1 MRHSSE
7 SSHIIFFCFDLCGHC
22 YTFISSFFRCCRFLE
37 LIKAEIFFRW
47 LIPVN
52 NSTTKIH
59 THTEHGIHT
68 KCTVIEVHSYKWG
81 CENGWA
87 KKTVA
92 HTQKNSAK
100 LAMVHTHL
108 MKMWANKMDHIQ
120 TNAYAHSNILPLKNL
135 SLLRRR
141 CFFPLVFVVVVALA
155 RIRNIAYIEMEAIE
169 RKKTVYIW
177 KCDIFFSF
185 FMMVRNVKIL
195 PLIFLCVEC
204 FWWYFLIKWI
214 AYSMN
219 IYKCVSERDAL
230 YSYVLYASNEL
241 IKLSHF
247 YEWQI
252 KKTLSH
258 TNEHKYTFSLTLQ
271 NTNTKYCLE
280 WEIIKWKGKSDE
292 WHIIH

>member
-1 MRHSSE
+1 
-7 SSHIIFFCFDLCGHC
+7 
-22 YTFISSFFRCCRFLE
+22 
-37 LIKAEIFFRW
+37 
-47 LIPVN
+47 
-52 NSTTKIH
+52 
-59 THTEHGIHT
+59 
-68 KCTVIEVHSYKWG
+68 
-81 CENGWA
+81 
-87 KKTVA
+87 
-92 HTQKNSAK
+92 
-100 LAMVHTHL
+100 MVHTHL

-141 CFFPLVFVVVVALA
+141 CFFPLVFVIVVLVALA
-155 RIRNIAYIEMEAIE
+155 RIRNIAFIEMEAIE
-169 RKKTVYIW
+169 WKKTVYIW

-214 AYSMN
+214 AHSMN
-219 IYKCVSERDAL
+219 IYKCVSERYAL

-252 KKTLSH
+252 KKLSH
-258 TNEHKYTFSLTLQ
+258 TPT
-271 NTNTKYCLE
+271 NTNTHSHLHFKTPTPNTV
-280 WEIIKWKGKSDE
+280 WNGK
-292 WHIIH
+292 